1 MSQIVKM
8 PERNQQSNAYDLLG
22 LGIGPFNL
30 SVAALAQSAP
40 KIRTAFF
47 DQKQEF
53 KWHHGLMFSASI
65 LQTSFLKDLVTPVQ
79 PTNPYSFL
87 AFLVEKKRFYDFLA
101 GRFTGVTRVEFNEY
115 LAWAADKMSNLH
127 WGIAAKEALLN
138 DDTTLSITFDDGRV
152 ERTKNL
158 VLGTGMKP
166 FLPHWSE
173 PFLGE
178 HCFHAS
184 GYLSNKRCFESKR
197 ITVIGG
203 GQTGAEIVL
212 DLLTNQHRQPKEVL
226 WISNLPRFSPLEE
239 GGFVDQ
245 IFTPGYVKN
254 YLTLPKGSQQD
265 EVASQ
270 KLASDGLTPS
280 TVDELY
286 REIYRRRHLSS
297 DACKVTLL
305 SGRNVIAMERNGASY
320 QLTSQSAI
328 SAQTEQQHTDVVVLA
343 TGARPALPDFME
355 PLLPRLSLDENG
367 LPKLDSS
374 YMLEWDG
381 PNNLQI
387 FGLNLGLSSH
397 GIVDP
402 QMSLMAWRAA
412 TILNR
417 VVGTDLF
424 DLEEGKQMID
434 WPSVPQADVLAQV
447 MPA

>member
-1 MSQIVKM
+1 MPQIVKM
-8 PERNQQSNAYDLLG
+8 PERNQHSSAYDLLG

-30 SVAALAQSAP
+30 SVAALAQSIP
-40 KIRTAFF
+40 QMRTAFF

-53 KWHHGLMFSASI
+53 KWHHGLMFSGSI
-65 LQTSFLKDLVTPVQ
+65 LQTSFLKDLVTPVE
-79 PTNPYSFL
+79 PTSPYSFL

-101 GRFTGVTRVEFNEY
+101 GGFTGVTRVEFNEY
-115 LAWAADKMSNLH
+115 LAWAAGKMSNLQ
-127 WGIAAKEALLN
+127 WGRSAQDATLKDDAL
-138 DDTTLSITFDDGRV
+138 TVTFDDGRV
-152 ERTKNL
+152 VSSKNL
-158 VLGTGMKP
+158 VIGTGMTP
-166 FLPHWSE
+166 FLPHWSQ
-173 PFLGE
+173 PHLGE
-178 HCFHAS
+178 NCFHAS
-184 GYLSNKRCFESKR
+184 NYLSQDRCFDNKCV
-197 ITVIGG
+197 TVIGG

-212 DLLTNQHRQPKEVL
+212 DLLTNQQRKPKEVL

-245 IFTPGYVKN
+245 VFTPGYVSS
-254 YLTLPKGSQQD
+254 YQSLPERSQLQ

-286 REIYRRRHLSS
+286 AEVYRRKHLSNNE
-297 DACKVTLL
+297 CNITLL
-305 SGRNVIAMERNGASY
+305 SGRNVIAMERNGPSY

-328 SAQTEQQHTDVVVLA
+328 SEQVEQQQTDIVVLA

-355 PLLPRLSLDENG
+355 PLLPRLSMDENG
-367 LPKLDSS
+367 LPELDSS
-374 YMLEWDG
+374 YKLAWDG
-381 PNNLQI
+381 PKNLQI

-417 VVGTDLF
+417 VVGSELF
-424 DLEEGKQMID
+424 DLDEDEQMIK
-434 WPSVPQADVLAQV
+434 WPSVPQESVLAQV